1 MLGGDLLPTNIL
13 PETAVSYELYYSANE
28 KLEVWLD
35 DKLVKT
41 AQISEINSLE
51 LTPQNLVKLYL
62 DNPVVKEWNDRNIVV
77 VDMPGIDSGVEAHNN
92 AILHYVQDGTFF
104 VLVSEAEGGTLRLST
119 INFIEEIK
127 KYGSKLAVVVSKAD
141 KKPAEEVQ
149 NVKNNIENLAKRLIG
164 DSTMVVAASAVNK
177 EFAGVMDILDSID
190 AEALVENKYA
200 SQVATFIDSFI
211 AELQAQMKLL
221 ALSGSDFDAKIAKL
235 KEAHDKAKEN
245 LQAKTES
252 AQSLEGSADDI
263 LQDIEAALKSKAGY
277 IATLLYNNSDSNVL
291 NQEILTIVRPVIV
304 TSLKREITE
313 YSDVIGSAV
322 QEFMV
327 NVDDIINDKD
337 NKVLSGAEE
346 VIGNALGKD
355 LLEGLLQKGLDQL
368 AKRLVAYKGL
378 GEIVKLLG
386 KVIGP
391 LVTILIN
398 TIPDLIR
405 LIFGKSKEQKI
416 EEIKMKFA
424 TEIVSKIAE
433 SLRQPIEDMVKD
445 QRAQVDKNVTELI
458 ETETKKYNENINA
471 VKKEQ
476 QEEKEQIAQKVAS
489 LKVVVENLGALK
501 SQI

>member
-1 MLGGDLLPTNIL
+1 M
-13 PETAVSYELYYSANE
+13 
-28 KLEVWLD
+28 WLD

-277 IATLLYNNSDSNVL
+277 IATLL
-291 NQEILTIVRPVIV
+291 
-304 TSLKREITE
+304 
-313 YSDVIGSAV
+313 GH
-322 QEFMV
+322 
-327 NVDDIINDKD
+327 
-337 NKVLSGAEE
+337 
-346 VIGNALGKD
+346 
-355 LLEGLLQKGLDQL
+355 LQKC
-368 AKRLVAYKGL
+368 VA
-378 GEIVKLLG
+378 
-386 KVIGP
+386 
-391 LVTILIN
+391 
-398 TIPDLIR
+398 
-405 LIFGKSKEQKI
+405 
-416 EEIKMKFA
+416 
-424 TEIVSKIAE
+424 
-433 SLRQPIEDMVKD
+433 
-445 QRAQVDKNVTELI
+445 
-458 ETETKKYNENINA
+458 
-471 VKKEQ
+471 
-476 QEEKEQIAQKVAS
+476 
-489 LKVVVENLGALK
+489 
-501 SQI
+501 